1 MKLLFDANL
10 SPSLVAHL
18 HSHYPGSIHVRDVG
32 LRAGSDA
39 QVWEHAKAEGFV
51 IVSKDNDFRQ
61 YAFLYGPPPKVVWLS
76 VGNAGT
82 SAIAGLMRAHIELLR
97 TFELDPEQSLLV
109 LEAETLGSNS
119 T

>member
-1 MKLLFDANL
+1 MRGAKDAAL
-10 SPSLVAHL
+10 WAYVCDHG
-18 HSHYPGSIHVRDVG
+18 Y
-32 LRAGSDA
+32 
-39 QVWEHAKAEGFV
+39 V

-82 SAIAGLMRAHIELLR
+82 GAIARLMRAHIEVLR

-109 LEAETLGSNS
+109 LEMRSSN
-119 T
+119 